1 MPIEL
6 LTRKDLEEFKT
17 QFFHELKN
25 LLASIEQPIHKR
37 ILKSKDV
44 ISILRISPGN
54 LQNLRKNETIR
65 YTKIGGTIFYKYE
78 DIEELLKNKRR
89 A

>member
-6 LTRKDLEEFKT
+6 LTRKDLMEFKE
-17 QFFHELKN
+17 QFFLELKN
-25 LLASIEQPIHKR
+25 LLASKELPIQKR
-37 ILKSKDV
+37 FLKSKDV
-44 ISILRISPGN
+44 IRILRISPGN

-65 YTKIGGTIFYKYE
+65 YTKIGGIIFYKYE
-78 DIEELLKNKRR
+78 DIEKLLENNRR